1 MFVLKKGFRLTISL
15 AFFFS
20 GNECA
25 NLAVAGLCGAG
36 IYFLAAAGYLFNSVL
51 AVIALLLFV
60 CIHFCKIYKQL
71 YSRRRIN
78 KLLVKPYAV
87 VLAVAGVCYFVAAD
101 FCIYCFGFVSCT
113 DMVITVLYTV
123 TVTFPFFECLLE
135 ILLEFFSVAGSIIS
149 FDVYTGN
156 SSCIENPECTINA
169 ETGIKVNSGVPE
181 FNRSV
186 KIGMEYFA
194 VNGNNDLVIVEYGKQ
209 KEEAV
214 IIPKESVTDITFT
227 TITGV
232 EKKVCY
238 SNGVWCRL

>member
-1 MFVLKKGFRLTISL
+1 MTTSL
-15 AFFFS
+15 AFFLPK
-20 GNECA
+20 NVCV
-25 NLAVAGLCGAG
+25 NLAVNCLCGLG
-36 IYFLAAAGYLFNSVL
+36 IFTIAAFGFLSRFAMLGR
-51 AVIALLLFV
+51 IALLLFICV
-60 CIHFCKIYKQL
+60 RFCRICNLL
-71 YSRRRIN
+71 YNRRRFN
-78 KLLVKPYAV
+78 SVLTKPYV
-87 VLAVAGVCYFVAAD
+87 VVSVVVEIYYFAAAG

-123 TVTFPFFECLLE
+123 TVTFPLFECLLE

-169 ETGIKVNSGVPE
+169 ETGIKVNSSVPE